1 MNEKVI
7 EIIKKI
13 KDPETQESIYNL
25 GLVTGFTI
33 EDDSIDLF
41 MDFISRT
48 NACFFCKIIAWD
60 LINKISED
68 LINELKNIGFQRVRL
83 IDYINPQI
91 EYKTYP

>member
-7 EIIKKI
+7 EVIKEV
-13 KDPETQESIYNL
+13 KDPETQENIYNL

-41 MDFISRT
+41 MDFMSRT

-68 LINELKNIGFQRVRL
+68 LINRLKDIGFKKIRL
-83 IDYINPQI
+83 IDHINPQI
-91 EYKTYP
+91 EYKSYP